1 MYACMYVPPRAS
13 QASRIEHP
21 SSARSVTDTL
31 VRLARD
37 FSPRIEVQGDNLVM
51 LDTSGL
57 GSMYGDAR
65 AVGDALR
72 RAAADHGLCARVAVA
87 TTQIPAL
94 LTVLDRAGLTMIPPG
109 LEAASL
115 ASLPLDVLRALAQVQ
130 AGVATTRGRRPGIV
144 GRGPGSESRIPNSE
158 SRQFLS
164 TRHKSRG
171 TPLALPTFT
180 LLSTV
185 RRWGLKT
192 LGDLAALP
200 AADLFGRLGAGGLA
214 LQRLARGEDERPLV
228 PDPVEE
234 RLEVSLALDWPIEG
248 LEPLSLVLSQ
258 LFDALCA
265 RLERGQVGAVVLHV
279 RLWLVTREIHTRTL
293 QLPAPLR
300 DPRVLRTL
308 VLLDLESHPPSAG
321 IDRVAIVV
329 DPAPARVLQCSLLER
344 ALSSPEQMSTLLARL
359 AALMGEG
366 RCGAPA
372 VVDSHRPGAF
382 EMRPF
387 AATPRLTDSLVAVA
401 AGAPQS
407 SVLGPH
413 DSTLAPRA
421 STRGAGRRRSSVLAS
436 AEPVPGPRPLIA
448 ALRRFRFP
456 VTARVTVDRG
466 RPVRVATG
474 YRSLSGRVVM
484 CAGPWRTS
492 GHWWAGRES
501 EVSRTSREDQR
512 SAVSAQH
519 ATSVLGP
526 HCSRLAGSHPRALAP
541 RASALGASH
550 RHSSVLTSSERS
562 DSPHSPS
569 WDRDEWEVALTDGGV
584 YRIYRDR
591 RQSRWF
597 VEGVVD

>member
-1 MYACMYVPPRAS
+1 MYACIYVPPRAS
-13 QASRIEHP
+13 FLQASRIEHP

-51 LDTSGL
+51 LDASGL
-57 GSMYGDAR
+57 GSMCGDAR

-72 RAAADHGLCARVAVA
+72 RAAADHGLYARVAVA
-87 TTQIPAL
+87 ATRITAL

-109 LEAASL
+109 SEAASL
-115 ASLPLDVLRALAQVQ
+115 ASIPLDVLRALAQIQ
-130 AGVATTRGRRPGIV
+130 AGGATTRGRRPGIG
-144 GRGPGSESRIPNSE
+144 GRGLGSESRIPNPE
-158 SRQFLS
+158 SHQFLR

-171 TPLALPTFT
+171 TLLALPTFT

-200 AADLFGRLGAGGLA
+200 AADLFERLGAGGLA

-248 LEPLSLVLSQ
+248 LESLSFVLSR

-329 DPAPARVLQCSLLER
+329 DPAPARVLQFSLFER
-344 ALSSPEQMSTLLARL
+344 ALPSPEQMSTLLARL

-366 RCGAPA
+366 CCGAPA

-387 AATPRLTDSLVAVA
+387 AA
-401 AGAPQS
+401 APQS

-421 STRGAGRRRSSVLAS
+421 SARGAGRRRSSVLAS
-436 AEPVPGPRPLIA
+436 AEPAPGPRPLIA
-448 ALRRFRFP
+448 VLRRFRFP
-456 VTARVTVDRG
+456 VTVRVTVDRG
-466 RPVRVATG
+466 RPVRVVTG
-474 YRSLSGRVVM
+474 YRSLGGRVVM

-492 GHWWAGRES
+492 GHWWAGRAS
-501 EVSRTSREDQR
+501 EVSRVSREDQR
-512 SAVSAQH
+512 SAVSVQY

-526 HCSRLAGSHPRALAP
+526 HCSRLAGSHPRSLAP
-541 RASALGASH
+541 RASALGAGG
-550 RHSSVLTSSERS
+550 RHSSVLTSAERS

-591 RQSRWF
+591 RQGRWF

>member
-1 MYACMYVPPRAS
+1 MYACIYVPPRAS
-13 QASRIEHP
+13 FLQASRIEHP

-37 FSPRIEVQGDNLVM
+37 FSPRIEVQDDNLVM

-57 GSMYGDAR
+57 GSMCGDAR

-72 RAAADHGLCARVAVA
+72 RAAADHGLYARAAVA
-87 TTQIPAL
+87 ATRITAL

-109 LEAASL
+109 AEIASL
-115 ASLPLDVLRALAQVQ
+115 ASLPLDVLRALAQIQ
-130 AGVATTRGRRPGIV
+130 AGGATTRGRRPGI
-144 GRGPGSESRIPNSE
+144 GG
-158 SRQFLS
+158 
-164 TRHKSRG
+164 HKSRG
-171 TPLALPTFT
+171 MPLALPTFT

-200 AADLFGRLGAGGLA
+200 AADLFERLGASGLA
-214 LQRLARGEDERPLV
+214 LQRLARGEDERPLM

-248 LEPLSLVLSQ
+248 LEPLSFVLSR

-279 RLWLVTREIHTRTL
+279 RLWLVTREIQTRTL

-329 DPAPARVLQCSLLER
+329 DPAPARVLQFSLLER
-344 ALSSPEQMSTLLARL
+344 ALPSPEQMSTLLARL

-372 VVDSHRPGAF
+372 VVDSYRPGAF

-387 AATPRLTDSLVAVA
+387 AAAPRLTDSLVAAA

-421 STRGAGRRRSSVLAS
+421 SARGAGRRRSSVLAS
-436 AEPVPGPRPLIA
+436 AELAPGPRPLIA
-448 ALRRFRFP
+448 VLRRFRFP

-474 YRSLSGRVVM
+474 YHSLGGRVVM

-492 GHWWAGRES
+492 GHWWAGRAS
-501 EVSRTSREDQR
+501 EASRASREGQR

-526 HCSRLAGSHPRALAP
+526 DCSWLAGSHPRSLAP
-541 RASALGASH
+541 RASALGAGR
-550 RHSSVLTSSERS
+550 RHSSVLTSAERS
-562 DSPHSPS
+562 DSPRSPS

-597 VEGVVD
+597 VEGIVD